1 MENSIFNII
10 KNYNV
15 HVENII
21 QQPNLINNKINNI
34 VDKIF
39 VINLTK
45 DIIKKNYILLLMKKY
60 NFNFTFVNVPLISN
74 ETYNLC
80 NNKRITKG
88 ELGCTISHLWCLNQ
102 IILNKY
108 KNAIIFEDDI
118 ILHKNFTNLFLQLDI
133 TKFDFLLLGAHDMNF
148 SKLNYKN
155 VKNNLYLPDKNS
167 KKLFGAHANYY
178 SLKGA
183 KRMFNI
189 RTSLISFFDK
199 EYMLMFNHY
208 ENRSAICYPNL
219 VVSNISTSSLNHEHQ
234 ICSEIEDEYYTKC
247 FKNFQFNDYNFIYI
261 NILLPLLPLEKVEPN
276 LPLDLKVNLK
286 QKSKI
291 NLYESYITNC
301 IYEYCHDF
309 KKIKLI
315 KKRFVLDFFTI
326 DDIINLKL

>member
-1 MENSIFNII
+1 MENPIFNII
-10 KNYNV
+10 KNYDII
-15 HVENII
+15 VENIV
-21 QQPNLINNKINNI
+21 QPNLINNKINNI
-34 VDKIF
+34 IDKIF

-60 NFNFTFVNVPLISN
+60 NLNFTLVNVPLIST

-118 ILHKNFTNLFLQLDI
+118 ILHKDFTNLFLQLDI

-167 KKLFGAHANYY
+167 KNLFGAHANYY

-189 RTSLISFFDK
+189 RTSSISFFDK

-208 ENRSAICYPNL
+208 ESTSAICYPNL
-219 VVSNISTSSLNHEHQ
+219 VISNISSSSLNHEHQ

-247 FKNFQFNDYNFIYI
+247 FKKFQFNDYNFIYI
-261 NILLPLLPLEKVEPN
+261 NILLPLLPLNLPLEKVEPN
-276 LPLDLKVNLK
+276 FKKKVEP
-286 QKSKI
+286 

-309 KKIKLI
+309 EKIKLI

-326 DDIINLKL
+326 DDIINLKLT